1 MPDGYPPD
9 NIPIF
14 STSEDEEESRLE
26 AQEIGKYLLAKSFF
40 DCREYDRCAAVF
52 LPLNHAPVNASSVS
66 PEPDSQT
73 PTRAV
78 KGKGKVPAQS
88 PEAIPRPRT
97 TTLPRMSQKCLF
109 LALYAKYMAG
119 EKRKD
124 EDSEMIMGPMD
135 TGATINKE
143 LIEIARRL
151 EDWFQE
157 RAVQGKEAQNQGWLE
172 YLYGVVLAK
181 SNSNEDAK
189 EYLVKSVHRNPFI
202 WSAWVELRD
211 LLTNVEAVS
220 TPTPLRTTQH
230 SQSQAPHHHPQTP
243 SPPLHH
249 PLQPRRQ
256 PIPLPNLPRHP

>member
-1 MPDGYPPD
+1 
-9 NIPIF
+9 
-14 STSEDEEESRLE
+14 
-26 AQEIGKYLLAKSFF
+26 
-40 DCREYDRCAAVF
+40 
-52 LPLNHAPVNASSVS
+52 
-66 PEPDSQT
+66 
-73 PTRAV
+73 
-78 KGKGKVPAQS
+78 
-88 PEAIPRPRT
+88 
-97 TTLPRMSQKCLF
+97 MSQKSLF

-157 RAVQGKEAQNQGWLE
+157 RTLQGKEAQNHGWLE

-189 EYLVKSVHRNPFI
+189 EYLIKSVHRNPFI
-202 WSAWVELRD
+202 WSAWIELRD

-220 TPTPLRTTQH
+220 FDTPK
-230 SQSQAPHHHPQTP
+230 
-243 SPPLHH
+243 
-249 PLQPRRQ
+249 
-256 PIPLPNLPRHP
+256 